1 MRLSDAFSCVGR
13 AVSYHPK
20 LAKPLGGANAVLFF
34 EQIFFWMDKTDNPL
48 GVFKTAAEL
57 ETETGLSVQEQRTAR
72 AKLRERGILI
82 ETEKR
87 IEHKIYYRI
96 DLDKFNELVEAQHW
110 GNQESTSA
118 KCNSNI
124 PEMQNQHSGV
134 LPATAVLKNK
144 RLLQENTAENINPLP
159 TSVADENHDCAN
171 ALVAADATTGGDL
184 EFEFTDEPSIPK
196 NRREFET
203 NPRELGTNPRA
214 LGTNP
219 RAKGTNPRAL
229 GNVPVQQV
237 LQTYNDVLG
246 NRLPKAQMLNDKR
259 KRVIAQRWREM
270 LNSQDPSGKVR
281 FTDTASG
288 LAWFGKFFAK
298 VALNPHWMGE
308 NDRGWR
314 ADLDWILKP
323 DNFVKILEWRPK

>member
-1 MRLSDAFSCVGR
+1 MAIIRSERRKNFTHIDNKVFADNVLSFR
-13 AVSYHPK
+13 AMGLLGYLLSKPDNWSVSARHLATVTEKTARPVAINAVHETLKELRQAGFIVMKKRHTGEVDYFVFDEPQNADVEVPNQEK
-20 LAKPLGGANAVLFF
+20 PNQAKPN
-34 EQIFFWMDKTDNPL
+34 QIEPDVENP
-48 GVFKTAAEL
+48 
-57 ETETGLSVQEQRTAR
+57 
-72 AKLRERGILI
+72 
-82 ETEKR
+82 
-87 IEHKIYYRI
+87 
-96 DLDKFNELVEAQHW
+96 
-110 GNQESTSA
+110 NQEKPNQEKPDVLINTESKQELNNNNTSLSP
-118 KCNSNI
+118 N
-124 PEMQNQHSGV
+124 G
-134 LPATAVLKNK
+134 
-144 RLLQENTAENINPLP
+144 
-159 TSVADENHDCAN
+159 ADAD
-171 ALVAADATTGGDL
+171 ALVAADATTGGDFGSL
-184 EFEFTDEPSIPK
+184 ADLADETPASLAESTNNAAAHSGSP
-196 NRREFET
+196 NRKVKT
-203 NPRELGTNPRA
+203 T
-214 LGTNP
+214 
-219 RAKGTNPRAL
+219 
-229 GNVPVQQV
+229 VPVQQV

>member
-1 MRLSDAFSCVGR
+1 MAIIRSERRKNFTHIDNKVFADNVLSFR
-13 AVSYHPK
+13 AMGLLGYLLSKPDNWSVSARHLATVTEKTARPAAINAVHETLKELRQAGFIVMKKRHTGETDYFVFDEPQNADVEVPNQEK
-20 LAKPLGGANAVLFF
+20 PNQAKPN
-34 EQIFFWMDKTDNPL
+34 QIEPDVENP
-48 GVFKTAAEL
+48 
-57 ETETGLSVQEQRTAR
+57 
-72 AKLRERGILI
+72 
-82 ETEKR
+82 
-87 IEHKIYYRI
+87 
-96 DLDKFNELVEAQHW
+96 
-110 GNQESTSA
+110 NQEKPNQEKPDVLINTESKQELNNNNTSLSP
-118 KCNSNI
+118 N
-124 PEMQNQHSGV
+124 G
-134 LPATAVLKNK
+134 
-144 RLLQENTAENINPLP
+144 
-159 TSVADENHDCAN
+159 ADAN
-171 ALVAADATTGGDL
+171 ALVAADATTGGGDL
-184 EFEFTDEPSIPK
+184 EFENLADIADQPSNPASLAESDAAAHSGSP
-196 NRREFET
+196 NRK
-203 NPRELGTNPRA
+203 
-214 LGTNP
+214 
-219 RAKGTNPRAL
+219 AKPT
-229 GNVPVQQV
+229 VPVQQV